1 MNEDKNIKN
10 FIKTFE
16 DLEDLNILKNSLEML
31 RDMIKIK
38 KLQKE
43 IDEIQE
49 SFYTPEKSITFFFAQ
64 SLNEQEV
71 VWAAEKISGMINF
84 MELKNAKKDG

>member
-31 RDMIKIK
+31 RDMIKISK
-38 KLQKE
+38 MQRE
-43 IDEIQE
+43 IEKIEQT
-49 SFYTPEKSITFFFAQ
+49 FYSPEKSIAFFFAQ
-64 SLNEQEV
+64 KLNEQEI
-71 VWAAEKISGMINF
+71 VWAAEKLSGMVKY
-84 MELKNAKKDG
+84 MEKKNEK

>member
-1 MNEDKNIKN
+1 MSEDKNIRK
-10 FIKTFE
+10 FIKTIE
-16 DLEDLNILKNSLEML
+16 NLEDEKILKNSLEML

-43 IDEIQE
+43 IDELQE
-49 SFYTPEKSITFFFAQ
+49 TFYTPEKSITYFFAQ

-71 VWAAEKISGMINF
+71 VWAAEKISGMINY
-84 MELKNAKKDG
+84 MEIKNAKKE